1 MQKKMK
7 WVYVISAIILSFSL
21 VRCSSSGNNSNA
33 VQQLQSQV
41 SALQDSIQGMKD
53 MMYKPGLGE
62 LMINI
67 QLNHAKLWFAGIN
80 GNWPLANFELGEI
93 KETVQTAREIETD
106 RPEMKSIPMIFPPL
120 DSINR
125 AIIHKDVNEFKRAF
139 RLLTNTCNTCHRD
152 NNFAF
157 NVITIPAVPPVPN
170 QDFKPGK

>member
-1 MQKKMK
+1 MKKMHRI
-7 WVYVISAIILSFSL
+7 YIPAAAMLALTL

-41 SALQDSIQGMKD
+41 SALQDSIQGMKA

-67 QLNHAKLWFAGIN
+67 QLNHAKLWFAGVN
-80 GNWPLANFELGEI
+80 ANWPLASFELGEI
-93 KETVQTAREIETD
+93 KETVNTAQEIETD
-106 RPEMKSIPMIFPPL
+106 RPEVKSIPMIFPPL
-120 DSINR
+120 DSINQ
-125 AIIHKDVNEFKRAF
+125 AIIHKNGNEFKSAF